1 MMRMGK
7 IAVGKRVG
15 GTAEHGR
22 NKPANVMAH
31 GAIIDIALAD
41 PPRTL
46 TASWM
51 RGMLLET

>member
-1 MMRMGK
+1 MRMGK

-31 GAIIDIALAD
+31 GAIIDIALT
-41 PPRTL
+41 RL
-46 TASWM
+46 TRRAPTAFVDAWYAA
-51 RGMLLET
+51 